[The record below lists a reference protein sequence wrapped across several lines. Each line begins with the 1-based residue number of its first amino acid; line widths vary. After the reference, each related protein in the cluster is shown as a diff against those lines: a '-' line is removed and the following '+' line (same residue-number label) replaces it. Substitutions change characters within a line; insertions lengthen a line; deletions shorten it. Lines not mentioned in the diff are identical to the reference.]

1 MNILSLSSDK
11 TFFDKN
17 SDTFN
22 RIKEYSKLVNQ
33 VVVVVFNQ
41 KKEYLEIDNKI
52 FIYSIKS
59 KNIFCGFI
67 KSIFFAF
74 FIKRKHKIDVVTS
87 QDPFLNGFAS
97 LIFSKIIGAKL
108 LCSVYGT
115 NIFDSYWSS
124 KKSLFFKR
132 LLAKFVFKN
141 SHAIQA
147 DGLEAIDDLKKK
159 YGDKVFWKPMIPYN
173 IKDFFKDKISHSE
186 INIIYVGR
194 MVEQKNIPLL
204 IDILEKVV
212 GDNRGINFRFKIV
225 GQGPFL
231 NYFQEQIKLRKIDS
245 FIDFRKS
252 LNRDEIVDLFLKGDF
267 FILCSRFEGFP
278 RVFMESAASAL
289 PVITTRVGGIKGILK
304 DRENSFII
312 EQGDFSGFVDRVN
325 LLIRDNDL
333 RKKMSEAIK
342 NNFRNNY
349 SFELTIDSQK
359 KIFDYLEA
367 L

>member
-1 MNILSLSSDK
+1 MTETITCPFSWGRTMVKPYDSGIDYLRLGYGNTLYGEEFRMIMKFDLSNLANVAPVSY
-11 TFFDKN
+11 THLRAHE
-17 SDTFN
+17 TP
-22 RIKEYSKLVNQ
+22 EHLV
-33 VVVVVFNQ
+33 
-41 KKEYLEIDNKI
+41 
-52 FIYSIKS
+52 
-59 KNIFCGFI
+59 C
-67 KSIFFAF
+67 
-74 FIKRKHKIDVVTS
+74 
-87 QDPFLNGFAS
+87 
-97 LIFSKIIGAKL
+97 
-108 LCSVYGT
+108 
-115 NIFDSYWSS
+115 
-124 KKSLFFKR
+124 R
-132 LLAKFVFKN
+132 LL
-141 SHAIQA
+141 
-147 DGLEAIDDLKKK
+147 L
-159 YGDKVFWKPMIPYN
+159 
-173 IKDFFKDKISHSE
+173 
-186 INIIYVGR
+186 
-194 MVEQKNIPLL
+194 EQKNIPLL

-231 NYFQEQIKLRKIDS
+231 NYFQEQIKLRKVDG
-245 FIDFRKS
+245 FIDFHKS
-252 LNRDEIVDLFLKGDF
+252 LNRDEIVDLFLRGDF

-289 PVITTRVGGIKGILK
+289 PVVTTRVGGIKGILK
-304 DRENSFII
+304 DGENSFII